1 MISTGVDGLDAMLG
15 EGIPLGS
22 HVLYSLDPGVDG
34 QLFMISSLAS
44 SLKRG
49 LSCLVI
55 LPGTTVDAFRNDV
68 VARSVDIPDL
78 EKPRQILF
86 LDGIDRERIQK
97 GAKTPE
103 AQAGEWQARIAKV
116 CRENRV
122 DVIFAYLD
130 LLGEDFGLDHALETI
145 DAAKGDHEITVFIEH
160 LNLEGT
166 ELIERFRKDFG
177 FDLVLEVR
185 SSDRPIPNFTYF
197 TVAHCSWQEGDF
209 PTVPFIIADGGIV
222 PYIPNIVVA
231 GPENSG
237 KTTFVANATER
248 DRQPRHSGQEREP
261 PAEVMDH
268 GWLHWRDFDISLHGI
283 PGKEHY
289 DPLVVPALRHAMGAV
304 LVIDATKPQ
313 TFPRARHFISLI
325 ETKKVPFIVAA
336 NKTDLP
342 ERVDTATIRRALDL
356 PKVIPI
362 YPIAA
367 TEPADVHK
375 VLEALVNYITEYSR

>member
-15 EGIPLGS
+15 EGIPFGS
-22 HVLYSLDPGVDG
+22 RVLYSLDPGVDG

-44 SLKRG
+44 SVKKG

-55 LPGTTVDAFRNDV
+55 LPGTTVDAFRNDAM
-68 VARSVDIPDL
+68 ARSVVIPGL
-78 EKPRQILF
+78 ENFQQVLF

-103 AQAGEWQARIAKV
+103 AQAGEWRARVAKI
-116 CRENRV
+116 CNENRV

-130 LLGEDFGLDHALETI
+130 LLGEDFGLDHALAII
-145 DAAKGDHEITVFIEH
+145 DTARRGPKTTVFLEH

-166 ELIERFRKDFG
+166 ELIERFKKEFG
-177 FDLVLEVR
+177 FDLVVEVR

-197 TVAHCSWQEGDF
+197 TVAHCSWLEEDF
-209 PTVPFIIADGGIV
+209 PSVPFIIAEGGIV

-248 DRQPRHSGQEREP
+248 GRPPRRSGQEREP
-261 PAEVMDH
+261 PSAIMDH
-268 GWLHWRDFDISLHGI
+268 GWLHWKDFDISLHGI
-283 PGKEHY
+283 PGKEQN
-289 DPLVVPALRHAMGAV
+289 DSLVVPALKHAMGAV
-304 LVIDATKPQ
+304 LVIDATKPR
-313 TFPRARHFISLI
+313 TFARARHFITLI
-325 ETKKVPFIVAA
+325 EKKKVPFIVAA
-336 NKTDLP
+336 NKADLA
-342 ERVDTATIRRALDL
+342 ERIDTATIRRALEL
-356 PKVIPI
+356 PKAIPI

>member
-15 EGIPLGS
+15 EGIPFGS
-22 HVLYSLDPGVDG
+22 RVLYSLDPGVDG

-44 SLKRG
+44 SVKKG

-55 LPGTTVDAFRNDV
+55 LPGTTVDAFRNDAM
-68 VARSVDIPDL
+68 ARSVVIPGL
-78 EKPRQILF
+78 ENFQQVLF

-103 AQAGEWQARIAKV
+103 AQAGEWRARVVKI
-116 CRENRV
+116 CNENRV

-130 LLGEDFGLDHALETI
+130 LLGEDFGLDHALAII
-145 DAAKGDHEITVFIEH
+145 DTARRGPKTTVFLEH

-166 ELIERFRKDFG
+166 ELIERFKKEFG
-177 FDLVLEVR
+177 FDLVVEVR

-197 TVAHCSWQEGDF
+197 TVAHCSWQDGDF
-209 PTVPFIIADGGIV
+209 PSVPFIIAEGGIV

-248 DRQPRHSGQEREP
+248 GRPPRRSGQEREP
-261 PAEVMDH
+261 PSAIMDH
-268 GWLHWRDFDISLHGI
+268 GWLHWKDFDISLHGI
-283 PGKEHY
+283 PGKEQN
-289 DPLVVPALRHAMGAV
+289 DSLVVPALKHAMGAV
-304 LVIDATKPQ
+304 LVIDATKPR
-313 TFPRARHFISLI
+313 TFARARHFITLI
-325 ETKKVPFIVAA
+325 EKKKVPFIVAA
-336 NKTDLP
+336 NKADLA
-342 ERVDTATIRRALDL
+342 ERIDTATIRRALEL
-356 PKVIPI
+356 PKAIPI

-375 VLEALVNYITEYSR
+375 VLEALVNYITEHSR